1 MNVTRINIGE
11 IERVDK
17 IDNMFNDVRQALRK
31 RGCENSNMSGRE
43 KPPSSAF
50 R

>member
-1 MNVTRINIGE
+1 MDVTRISIHE

-17 IDNMFNDVRQALRK
+17 IDNINDVRQALRK